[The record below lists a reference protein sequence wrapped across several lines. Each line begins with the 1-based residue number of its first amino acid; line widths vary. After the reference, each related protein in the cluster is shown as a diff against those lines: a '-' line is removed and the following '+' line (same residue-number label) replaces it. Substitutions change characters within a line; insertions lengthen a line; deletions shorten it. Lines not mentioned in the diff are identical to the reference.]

1 MQEFLKESGNLLA
14 ESIPITKELLDF
26 AKANN
31 YKISLKTG
39 EYQKEPIPTTRGQK
53 YNLDLLTAV
62 HNLYYAGNLYLADF
76 IEMFGITKLDD
87 LAQVFKK
94 NKLKML
100 TRKEVQELYGDQIK
114 QRTAETIDRKIQ
126 EGKREPRKT
135 KVPKIP
141 KEPKAPKIKSAK
153 APKPAKGPKPI
164 KKFQT
169 KTINPNLKSL
179 KSLKASV
186 TESGKLLYKFKHVT
200 YYLEKAVKI
209 AYSGH
214 FEGLEYC
221 LNTFSF
227 DDESIDSAMEYYQRY
242 EQDAV
247 HEYLAEFIKSI
258 SKFTYEEAG
267 AEVEREDIWDAF
279 EFAIFAEN
287 LVPIILKHHG
297 VNIESLT
304 VGEFEFDYYIPE
316 RNLVI
321 EVTNIPEF
329 TDNLVDNQYFKRM
342 NKSLSE
348 KGIKLLRFGID
359 DVYNKTVLV
368 ISMIEHHLG
377 LTKIKIPARKC
388 KIVEITAKQA
398 REFAEANHLNGHAN
412 AQVYYGLEFNGELVQ
427 IITFAKHR
435 YHRNDSEGEIWEVIR
450 ACSRKYCLVQGGT
463 QKIFKHFKNLHEGVE
478 LHTYC
483 DMNIS
488 DGNSYALV
496 GELIEETPG
505 DLWYIIPDKYSP
517 VGFTRVIRNR
527 MMKIYL
533 HRYFEGFPKR
543 DEPGYKEINSVEF
556 LRQQGIFAYYGSGNL
571 VYKL

>member
-1 MQEFLKESGNLLA
+1 MLKESGNLLT
-14 ESIPITKELLDF
+14 ENIPITKELLDF

-39 EYQKEPIPTTRGQK
+39 AYQKEPIPTTRGQK

-114 QRTAETIDRKIQ
+114 QRTAETIDRNIQ

-153 APKPAKGPKPI
+153 APKPAKEPKPI
-164 KKFQT
+164 KKLQT
-169 KTINPNLKSL
+169 KPTNPNLKSL

-186 TESGKLLYKFKHVT
+186 TESGKSLDKFKLVT

-258 SKFTYEEAG
+258 SKFTYEETG
-267 AEVEREDIWDAF
+267 AEVSREDIWDAF
-279 EFAIFAEN
+279 VFAIFAEN
-287 LVPIILKHHG
+287 LVPIILEHHG

-304 VGEFEFDYYIPE
+304 VGEFTFDHYIPE

-359 DVYNKTVLV
+359 DVYNKTDLV

-377 LTKIKIPARKC
+377 LTKNKIPARKG

-398 REFAEANHLNGHAN
+398 RAFTEANHLNGHAN
-412 AQVYYGLEFNGELVQ
+412 AQVYYGLMFDGELVQ

-450 ACSRKYCLVQGGT
+450 ACSKKHSIVQGGT
-463 QKIFKHFKNLHEGVE
+463 QKIFKHFKSQHPEVE

>member
-1 MQEFLKESGNLLA
+1 MLKESGNLIEA
-14 ESIPITKELLDF
+14 GISITKELLDF

-39 EYQKEPIPTTRGQK
+39 AYQKEPIPTTRGQK

-100 TRKEVQELYGDQIK
+100 TRKEVQNLYGEQIK
-114 QRTAETIDRKIQ
+114 QRTAETIDRNIQ
-126 EGKREPRKT
+126 EGKREPRKIRKT
-135 KVPKIP
+135 KVPKEP
-141 KEPKAPKIKSAK
+141 KIKPVKAPKIKATNTVRE
-153 APKPAKGPKPI
+153 PKPKEPKQSKLYPSKI
-164 KKFQT
+164 ENQMR
-169 KTINPNLKSL
+169 SV
-179 KSLKASV
+179 SV
-186 TESGKLLYKFKHVT
+186 TENGQPVKNFLYNGEFLL
-200 YYLEKAVKI
+200 KALKI
-209 AYSGH
+209 VYRDRRELLDPILATGTVDIR
-214 FEGLEYC
+214 FITPEVDKA
-221 LNTFSF
+221 F
-227 DDESIDSAMEYYQRY
+227 DF
-242 EQDAV
+242 AV
-247 HEYLAEFIKSI
+247 
-258 SKFTYEEAG
+258 
-267 AEVEREDIWDAF
+267 
-279 EFAIFAEN
+279 FAEN
-287 LVPIILKHHG
+287 LVPITLEHHG
-297 VNIESLT
+297 VSIESLT
-304 VGEFEFDYYIPE
+304 VGEFTFDYYIPE

-359 DVYNKTVLV
+359 DVYNKTDLV
-368 ISMIEHHLG
+368 VSMILHHLG
-377 LTKIKIPARKC
+377 LTKNKIPARKC
-388 KIVEITAKQA
+388 KLVELTAKQA

-412 AQVYYGLEFNGELVQ
+412 AQMYYGLEFDGELVQ

-435 YHRNDSEGEIWEVIR
+435 YNRTDREIWEVIR
-450 ACSRKYCLVQGGT
+450 ACSKKHCLVQGGT
-463 QKIFKHFKNLHEGVE
+463 QKIFKHFKSQHPAVE

-533 HRYFEGFPKR
+533 HRYFEGFPER

-556 LRQQGIFAYYGSGNL
+556 LRRQGIFAYYGSGNL

>member
-1 MQEFLKESGNLLA
+1 MQEFLKESGNLLT
-14 ESIPITKELLDF
+14 ENIPITKELLSF

-39 EYQKEPIPTTRGQK
+39 AYQKEPIPTTRGQK
-53 YNLDLLTAV
+53 YNLDLLSAV
-62 HNLYYAGNLYLADF
+62 HNLYYAGLLYLADF

-100 TRKEVQELYGDQIK
+100 TRKEVQNLYGDQIK
-114 QRTAETIDRKIQ
+114 QRAANTIDRKIQ
-126 EGKREPRKT
+126 EGTRKPRKV
-135 KVPKIP
+135 KVPKIGSVKQAKELKQP
-141 KEPKAPKIKSAK
+141 KIKVTKTVREPKQPKPKAPKFYPSKIENQMRSV
-153 APKPAKGPKPI
+153 
-164 KKFQT
+164 
-169 KTINPNLKSL
+169 
-179 KSLKASV
+179 SV
-186 TESGKLLYKFKHVT
+186 TENGQLVKNFLYNGEFLL
-200 YYLEKAVKI
+200 KALKI
-209 AYSGH
+209 VYRDSRELLDQILDTGAVDRQ
-214 FEGLEYC
+214 FITPEVDKA
-221 LNTFSF
+221 F
-227 DDESIDSAMEYYQRY
+227 DF
-242 EQDAV
+242 AV
-247 HEYLAEFIKSI
+247 
-258 SKFTYEEAG
+258 
-267 AEVEREDIWDAF
+267 
-279 EFAIFAEN
+279 FAEN
-287 LVPIILKHHG
+287 LVPILLEEHDIAY
-297 VNIESLT
+297 ESLT
-304 VGEFEFDYYIPE
+304 VGEFAFVHYIPE

-348 KGIKLLRFGID
+348 KGVKLLRFGID
-359 DVYNKTVLV
+359 DVYNKTDLV

-377 LTKIKIPARKC
+377 LTKNKIPARKG

-412 AQVYYGLEFNGELVQ
+412 AQVYYGLEFDGELVQ

-435 YHRNDSEGEIWEVIR
+435 YNHSGEQAKGQGVWEVIR
-450 ACSRKYCLVQGGT
+450 ACSKKHCLVQGGT
-463 QKIFKHFKNLHEGVE
+463 QKIFKHFKTQHPAVE

>member
-1 MQEFLKESGNLLA
+1 MLNESGNLI
-14 ESIPITKELLDF
+14 EEGIPITKDLLDF

-39 EYQKEPIPTTRGQK
+39 AYQKEPIQTTRGQK

-62 HNLYYAGNLYLADF
+62 NELYRSGNLYLADF

-100 TRKEVQELYGDQIK
+100 TRKEVQELYGEQIK

-126 EGKREPRKT
+126 EGAREPRKT

-141 KEPKAPKIKSAK
+141 KEPKAPKIKVTK
-153 APKPAKGPKPI
+153 TVREPKPKEPKRSKLYPSKI
-164 KKFQT
+164 ENQIT
-169 KTINPNLKSL
+169 RV
-179 KSLKASV
+179 SV
-186 TESGKLLYKFKHVT
+186 TENGQLVKNFLYNGEFLL
-200 YYLEKAVKI
+200 KALKI
-209 AYSGH
+209 VH
-214 FEGLEYC
+214 RDNRGLLDQILATGTVDIQFITPEVDKA
-221 LNTFSF
+221 F
-227 DDESIDSAMEYYQRY
+227 DF
-242 EQDAV
+242 AV
-247 HEYLAEFIKSI
+247 
-258 SKFTYEEAG
+258 
-267 AEVEREDIWDAF
+267 
-279 EFAIFAEN
+279 FAEN
-287 LVPIILKHHG
+287 LVPILLEEHE
-297 VNIESLT
+297 VFYESLT
-304 VGEFEFDYYIPE
+304 VGEFTFDCYIPE
-316 RNLVI
+316 RSLVVEI
-321 EVTNIPEF
+321 TNIPDY
-329 TDNLVDNQYFKRM
+329 TDNKVDNQYFKRM

-348 KGIKLLRFGID
+348 KKIKLLRFGID
-359 DVYNKTVLV
+359 DVYHKTDLV

-377 LTKIKIPARKC
+377 LTENKIPARKC

-398 REFAEANHLNGHAN
+398 RGFAEANHLNGHAN
-412 AQVYYGLEFNGELVQ
+412 AQIYYGLEFDGELVQ

-435 YHRNDSEGEIWEVIR
+435 YNHTNEEVWEVIR
-450 ACSRKYCLVQGGT
+450 ACSKKHCLVQGGT
-463 QKIFKHFKNLHEGVE
+463 QKIFKHFKTQHPGVE

-496 GELIEETPG
+496 GELIEETSG
-505 DLWYIIPDKYSP
+505 DLWYIIPNPYSP
-517 VGFTRVIRNR
+517 VGFDRVIRNR

>member
-1 MQEFLKESGNLLA
+1 MLNESGNLLT
-14 ESIPITKELLDF
+14 ENIPISKELLNF

-31 YKISLKTG
+31 YKVSLKTG
-39 EYQKEPIPTTRGQK
+39 DYQKEPIPTTRGQK

-62 HNLYYAGNLYLADF
+62 HNLYYAGLLYLADF

-100 TRKEVQELYGDQIK
+100 TRKEVQNLYGEQIK
-114 QRTAETIDRKIQ
+114 QRTAETIDRNIQ

-135 KVPKIP
+135 KEPKSAKEP
-141 KEPKAPKIKSAK
+141 KEPKQSKLYPSKIENQMRSV
-153 APKPAKGPKPI
+153 
-164 KKFQT
+164 
-169 KTINPNLKSL
+169 
-179 KSLKASV
+179 SV
-186 TESGKLLYKFKHVT
+186 TENGQPVKNFLYNGEFLL
-200 YYLEKAVKI
+200 KALKI
-209 AYSGH
+209 VYRDSRELLDQILDTGAVDRQ
-214 FEGLEYC
+214 FITPEVDKA
-221 LNTFSF
+221 F
-227 DDESIDSAMEYYQRY
+227 DF
-242 EQDAV
+242 AV
-247 HEYLAEFIKSI
+247 
-258 SKFTYEEAG
+258 
-267 AEVEREDIWDAF
+267 
-279 EFAIFAEN
+279 FAEN
-287 LVPIILKHHG
+287 MVHIILEQHG

-359 DVYNKTVLV
+359 DVYHKTDLV

-412 AQVYYGLEFNGELVQ
+412 AQVYYGLVSEEELVQ

-435 YHRNDSEGEIWEVIR
+435 YNRTDREIWEVIR
-450 ACSRKYCLVQGGT
+450 ACSKKYCIVQGGT
-463 QKIFKHFKNLHEGVE
+463 QKIFKYFKNLHEVGAGVE

-488 DGNSYALV
+488 DGNSYALA

-517 VGFTRVIRNR
+517 VGFKRVIRNR

-533 HRYFEGFPKR
+533 HKYFEGFPKR
-543 DEPGYKEINSVEF
+543 DDPSYKEINSVEF

>member
-1 MQEFLKESGNLLA
+1 MLNERGNLLT
-14 ESIPITKELLDF
+14 ENIPITKELLDF

-53 YNLDLLTAV
+53 YNLDLITAV
-62 HNLYYAGNLYLADF
+62 NELYRSGLLYLADF
-76 IEMFGITKLDD
+76 IEMFGISKLDD

-94 NKLKML
+94 NGLKML
-100 TRKEVQELYGDQIK
+100 TRKEVQNLYGDQIK
-114 QRTAETIDRKIQ
+114 QRTAETINRSIQ

-135 KVPKIP
+135 KVPKI
-141 KEPKAPKIKSAK
+141 KEPKAPKVPKIKAAKEPK
-153 APKPAKGPKPI
+153 APKTPKLKKLYPSKI
-164 KKFQT
+164 KNQLT
-169 KTINPNLKSL
+169 KV
-179 KSLKASV
+179 SV
-186 TESGKLLYKFKHVT
+186 TENGQPVKNFLYNWEFLLKALKIVYHDNRELLDQILATGTVDIKFITPEVD
-200 YYLEKAVKI
+200 KA
-209 AYSGH
+209 
-214 FEGLEYC
+214 
-221 LNTFSF
+221 F
-227 DDESIDSAMEYYQRY
+227 DF
-242 EQDAV
+242 AV
-247 HEYLAEFIKSI
+247 F
-258 SKFTYEEAG
+258 
-267 AEVEREDIWDAF
+267 V
-279 EFAIFAEN
+279 EN
-287 LVPIILKHHG
+287 LVPIILEQHD
-297 VNIESLT
+297 ISYESLT
-304 VGEFEFDYYIPE
+304 VGEFSFDYYIPE

-329 TDNLVDNQYFKRM
+329 TDNLVDNQFFKRM

-359 DVYNKTVLV
+359 DVYYKTDLV

-377 LTKIKIPARKC
+377 LTKNKIPARKG
-388 KIVEITAKQA
+388 KIVELSAKQA

-412 AQVYYGLEFNGELVQ
+412 AQVYYGLEFDGELVQ

-435 YHRNDSEGEIWEVIR
+435 YNHSDQSDVWEVIR
-450 ACSRKYCLVQGGT
+450 ACSKKHSIVQGGT
-463 QKIFKHFKNLHEGVE
+463 QKIFKHFKTLHPGVE

-488 DGNSYALV
+488 DGNSYALI
-496 GELIEETPG
+496 GELIEETSG
-505 DLWYIIPDKYSP
+505 DLWYIIPNPYSP
-517 VGFTRVIRNR
+517 VGFDRVIRNR

-556 LRQQGIFAYYGSGNL
+556 LRQHGIFAYYGSGNL

>member
-1 MQEFLKESGNLLA
+1 MLNESGNLL
-14 ESIPITKELLDF
+14 EENILLTKDLLDF

-39 EYQKEPIPTTRGQK
+39 EYQKEPILTTRGQK

-62 HNLYYAGNLYLADF
+62 NELYRSGNLYLADF

-94 NKLKML
+94 NGLKML

-141 KEPKAPKIKSAK
+141 KEPKAPKIKV
-153 APKPAKGPKPI
+153 
-164 KKFQT
+164 T
-169 KTINPNLKSL
+169 KTVREPKQP
-179 KSLKASV
+179 KANKIYPTKIENQMRSVSV
-186 TESGKLLYKFKHVT
+186 TENGQPVKNFLYNGEFLL
-200 YYLEKAVKI
+200 KALKI
-209 AYSGH
+209 VYRDSRELLDQILDTGTVDRQFITPEVDKA
-214 FEGLEYC
+214 
-221 LNTFSF
+221 F
-227 DDESIDSAMEYYQRY
+227 DF
-242 EQDAV
+242 AV
-247 HEYLAEFIKSI
+247 
-258 SKFTYEEAG
+258 
-267 AEVEREDIWDAF
+267 
-279 EFAIFAEN
+279 FAEN
-287 LVPIILKHHG
+287 LVPILLEEHQISY
-297 VNIESLT
+297 ESLT
-304 VGEFEFDYYIPE
+304 VGEFTFDYYIPE

-348 KGIKLLRFGID
+348 KKIKLLRFGID
-359 DVYNKTVLV
+359 DVYNKTDLV

-377 LTKIKIPARKC
+377 LTKNKIPARKG
-388 KIVEITAKQA
+388 KIVEISAKQA

-412 AQVYYGLEFNGELVQ
+412 AQVYYGLEFDGELVQ

-435 YHRNDSEGEIWEVIR
+435 YNHTGEVWEVIR
-450 ACSRKYCLVQGGT
+450 ACSKKHCLVQGGT
-463 QKIFKHFKNLHEGVE
+463 QKIFKHFKTQHPAVE

>member
-1 MQEFLKESGNLLA
+1 MQEFLKESGNLLT
-14 ESIPITKELLDF
+14 ENIPITKELLDF

-39 EYQKEPIPTTRGQK
+39 AYQKEPISTTRGQK
-53 YNLDLLTAV
+53 YNLDLLSAV
-62 HNLYYAGNLYLADF
+62 HHLYYAGLLYLADF

-114 QRTAETIDRKIQ
+114 QRAANTIDRKIE
-126 EGKREPRKT
+126 EGTRKPRKAKLIQEPKAPKAPKT
-135 KVPKIP
+135 PKIKATKEPKP
-141 KEPKAPKIKSAK
+141 KEPKAPKFYPSKIENQLTSV
-153 APKPAKGPKPI
+153 
-164 KKFQT
+164 
-169 KTINPNLKSL
+169 
-179 KSLKASV
+179 SV
-186 TESGKLLYKFKHVT
+186 TENGQP
-200 YYLEKAVKI
+200 VKI
-209 AYSGH
+209 FLYNGEFLLKALKIVYRDNRELLDQILDTGTVDRQ
-214 FEGLEYC
+214 FITPEVDKA
-221 LNTFSF
+221 F
-227 DDESIDSAMEYYQRY
+227 DF
-242 EQDAV
+242 V
-247 HEYLAEFIKSI
+247 VF
-258 SKFTYEEAG
+258 
-267 AEVEREDIWDAF
+267 V
-279 EFAIFAEN
+279 EN
-287 LVPIILKHHG
+287 LVPIILEQHD
-297 VNIESLT
+297 ISYESPT
-304 VGEFEFDYYIPE
+304 VGEFTFDHYIPE
-316 RNLVI
+316 CNLVI

-329 TDNLVDNQYFKRM
+329 TDNKVDNQYFKRM
-342 NKSLSE
+342 NKSLTA

-359 DVYNKTVLV
+359 DVYNKTDLV
-368 ISMIEHHLG
+368 ISMILHHLG
-377 LTKIKIPARKC
+377 LTKNKIPARKG
-388 KIVEITAKQA
+388 KIVEISAKQA

-412 AQVYYGLEFNGELVQ
+412 AQVYYGLEFDGELVQ

-435 YHRNDSEGEIWEVIR
+435 YNHNEEVWEVIR
-450 ACSRKYCLVQGGT
+450 ACSKKHCLVQGGT
-463 QKIFKHFKNLHEGVE
+463 QKIFKHFKTQHPAVE

>member
-1 MQEFLKESGNLLA
+1 MQEFLKESGNLLT
-14 ESIPITKELLDF
+14 ENIPITKELLDF

-39 EYQKEPIPTTRGQK
+39 AYQKEPISTTRGQK

-100 TRKEVQELYGDQIK
+100 TRKEVQNLYGEQIK
-114 QRTAETIDRKIQ
+114 QRTAETIDRKIE
-126 EGKREPRKT
+126 EGTRKPRKV
-135 KVPKIP
+135 KVPKIKQA
-141 KEPKAPKIKSAK
+141 KELKQPKIKVPK
-153 APKPAKGPKPI
+153 APKPAKELKPI
-164 KKFQT
+164 RKFQT
-169 KTINPNLKSL
+169 KTINPTL

-186 TESGKLLYKFKHVT
+186 TESGELLDKFKLVNI
-200 YYLEKAVKI
+200 YLTKALKI
-209 AYSGH
+209 AYAGH
-214 FEGLEYC
+214 LEALDYV
-221 LNTFSF
+221 TSHFRF
-227 DDESIDSAMEYYQRY
+227 DDETAVDFMSCYQHHGD
-242 EQDAV
+242 DAV
-247 HEYLAEFIKSI
+247 SVHLGEAVRHVR
-258 SKFTYEEAG
+258 KFTC
-267 AEVEREDIWDAF
+267 EDTGIDVSK
-279 EFAIFAEN
+279 ETILRIFDFVVFVEN
-287 LVPIILKHHG
+287 LVPIILEQHD
-297 VNIESLT
+297 ISYESLT

-348 KGIKLLRFGID
+348 KKIKLLRFGID
-359 DVYNKTVLV
+359 DVYNKTDLV

-377 LTKIKIPARKC
+377 LTKNKIPARKG

-412 AQVYYGLEFNGELVQ
+412 AQVYYGLEFDGELVQ

-435 YHRNDSEGEIWEVIR
+435 YNHSGEGQGVWEVIR
-450 ACSRKYCLVQGGT
+450 ACSKKHCLIQGGT
-463 QKIFKHFKNLHEGVE
+463 QKIFKHFKTQHPAVE

-556 LRQQGIFAYYGSGNL
+556 LRQRGIFAYYGSGNL

>member
-1 MQEFLKESGNLLA
+1 MLKESGNLLT
-14 ESIPITKELLDF
+14 ESIPITKDLLDF

-31 YKISLKTG
+31 YKISLKSG
-39 EYQKEPIPTTRGQK
+39 DYQKEPIPTTRGQK
-53 YNLDLLTAV
+53 YNLELITAV
-62 HNLYYAGNLYLADF
+62 NQLYRSGNLYLADF

-94 NKLKML
+94 NGLKML

-114 QRTAETIDRKIQ
+114 QRTAKTIDRSIQ

-135 KVPKIP
+135 KLP
-141 KEPKAPKIKSAK
+141 KEPKIKPVKEQKQPKQPKIK
-153 APKPAKGPKPI
+153 APKEHKPKEP
-164 KKFQT
+164 KKIYPSKIENQLT
-169 KTINPNLKSL
+169 SV
-179 KSLKASV
+179 SV
-186 TESGKLLYKFKHVT
+186 TENGQPVKKFLYNGEFLL
-200 YYLEKAVKI
+200 KALKI
-209 AYSGH
+209 VYRDRRELLDQILATGTVDNR
-214 FEGLEYC
+214 FITPEVDKA
-221 LNTFSF
+221 F
-227 DDESIDSAMEYYQRY
+227 DF
-242 EQDAV
+242 AV
-247 HEYLAEFIKSI
+247 
-258 SKFTYEEAG
+258 
-267 AEVEREDIWDAF
+267 
-279 EFAIFAEN
+279 FAEN
-287 LVPIILKHHG
+287 LVPIILEQHD
-297 VNIESLT
+297 IPYESLT
-304 VGEFEFDYYIPE
+304 VGEFTFDHYIPE

-359 DVYNKTVLV
+359 DVYHKTDLV

-412 AQVYYGLEFNGELVQ
+412 ALVYYGLEFENELVQ

-435 YHRNDSEGEIWEVIR
+435 YNRTTDEVWEVIR
-450 ACSRKYCLVQGGT
+450 ACSKKYSIVQGGT
-463 QKIFKHFKNLHEGVE
+463 QKIFKHFKRLHQVGAGVE

-488 DGNSYALV
+488 DGNSYALA

-505 DLWYIIPDKYSP
+505 DLWYVIPNPYSP
-517 VGFTRVIRNR
+517 IGFDRVIRNR

-556 LRQQGIFAYYGSGNL
+556 LRQQGIFGYYGSGNL

>member
-1 MQEFLKESGNLLA
+1 MLKESGNLLT
-14 ESIPITKELLDF
+14 ENIPITKELLDF

-39 EYQKEPIPTTRGQK
+39 AYQKEPISTTRGQK

-100 TRKEVQELYGDQIK
+100 TRKEVQNLYGEQIK
-114 QRTAETIDRKIQ
+114 QRTAETIDRNIQ

-135 KVPKIP
+135 KLP
-141 KEPKAPKIKSAK
+141 KEPKPAK
-153 APKPAKGPKPI
+153 APKTKAVKPI
-164 KKFQT
+164 KPIKA
-169 KTINPNLKSL
+169 PNEPKQS
-179 KSLKASV
+179 KKIYPSKIENQIRSVSV
-186 TESGKLLYKFKHVT
+186 TENGQHVKNFLYNGEFLLKALKIVYRNNPEMRELLDQI
-200 YYLEKAVKI
+200 LETGTVDRQFITPEVDKA
-209 AYSGH
+209 
-214 FEGLEYC
+214 
-221 LNTFSF
+221 F
-227 DDESIDSAMEYYQRY
+227 DF
-242 EQDAV
+242 AV
-247 HEYLAEFIKSI
+247 
-258 SKFTYEEAG
+258 
-267 AEVEREDIWDAF
+267 
-279 EFAIFAEN
+279 FAEN
-287 LVPIILKHHG
+287 LVPITLEHHG
-297 VNIESLT
+297 VSIESLT
-304 VGEFEFDYYIPE
+304 VGEFTFDYYIPE

-359 DVYNKTVLV
+359 DVYNKTDLV

-377 LTKIKIPARKC
+377 LTKNKIPARKG
-388 KIVEITAKQA
+388 KIVEISAKQA

-412 AQVYYGLEFNGELVQ
+412 AQVYYGLEFDGELVQ

-435 YHRNDSEGEIWEVIR
+435 YNHSGEQAKGQGVWEVIR
-450 ACSRKYCLVQGGT
+450 ACSKKHCLVQGGT
-463 QKIFKHFKNLHEGVE
+463 QKIFKHFKTQHPAVE

-505 DLWYIIPDKYSP
+505 DLWYIIPNPYSP
-517 VGFTRVIRNR
+517 VGFDRVIRNR

>member
-1 MQEFLKESGNLLA
+1 MHKMLKESGNLLT
-14 ESIPITKELLDF
+14 ENIPITKELLDF

-39 EYQKEPIPTTRGQK
+39 AYQKEPISTTRGQK
-53 YNLDLLTAV
+53 YNLDLLSAV
-62 HNLYYAGNLYLADF
+62 HHLYYAGLLYLADF

-94 NKLKML
+94 NGLKML
-100 TRKEVQELYGDQIK
+100 TRKEVQDLYGDQIK
-114 QRTAETIDRKIQ
+114 QRAVETIDRKIQ
-126 EGKREPRKT
+126 EGKREPRKAKLIQEPKAPKAPKT
-135 KVPKIP
+135 PKIKATKEPKP
-141 KEPKAPKIKSAK
+141 KEPKAPKFYPSKIEN
-153 APKPAKGPKPI
+153 
-164 KKFQT
+164 QLT
-169 KTINPNLKSL
+169 RV
-179 KSLKASV
+179 SV
-186 TESGKLLYKFKHVT
+186 TENGQPVKNFLYNGEFLL
-200 YYLEKAVKI
+200 KALKI
-209 AYSGH
+209 VYRDNRELLDQILATGTVDIQ
-214 FEGLEYC
+214 FITPEVDKA
-221 LNTFSF
+221 F
-227 DDESIDSAMEYYQRY
+227 DF
-242 EQDAV
+242 AV
-247 HEYLAEFIKSI
+247 
-258 SKFTYEEAG
+258 
-267 AEVEREDIWDAF
+267 
-279 EFAIFAEN
+279 FAEN
-287 LVPIILKHHG
+287 LVPILLEEHEVKC
-297 VNIESLT
+297 ESLT

-329 TDNLVDNQYFKRM
+329 TDNLVDNQFFKRM
-342 NKSLSE
+342 NKSLTA

-359 DVYNKTVLV
+359 DVYDKTDLV

-377 LTKIKIPARKC
+377 LTKNKIPARKG

-412 AQVYYGLEFNGELVQ
+412 AQVYYGLEFDGELVQ

-435 YHRNDSEGEIWEVIR
+435 YNHSGEGQGVWEVIR
-450 ACSRKYCLVQGGT
+450 ACSKKHCLVQGGT
-463 QKIFKHFKNLHEGVE
+463 QKIFKHFKTQHPAVE

-533 HRYFEGFPKR
+533 HKYFEGFPKR

>member
-1 MQEFLKESGNLLA
+1 MLNESGNLLT
-14 ESIPITKELLDF
+14 ENIPITKDLLDF

-39 EYQKEPIPTTRGQK
+39 DYRKEPIPTTRGQK

-94 NKLKML
+94 NKLGML
-100 TRKEVQELYGDQIK
+100 TRKEVQNLYGDQIK
-114 QRTAETIDRKIQ
+114 QRTADTINRSIR
-126 EGKREPRKT
+126 EGKREPRKN

-141 KEPKAPKIKSAK
+141 KEPKAPKIKVTKPVREPKQPK
-153 APKPAKGPKPI
+153 ANKIYPSKI
-164 KKFQT
+164 ENQ
-169 KTINPNLKSL
+169 ILKV
-179 KSLKASV
+179 SV
-186 TESGKLLYKFKHVT
+186 TENGQPVKNFLYNGEYLL
-200 YYLEKAVKI
+200 KALKI
-209 AYSGH
+209 AYTQNREILDPILDTGTVDRRYITP
-214 FEGLEYC
+214 EVDKA
-221 LNTFSF
+221 F
-227 DDESIDSAMEYYQRY
+227 DF
-242 EQDAV
+242 AV
-247 HEYLAEFIKSI
+247 
-258 SKFTYEEAG
+258 
-267 AEVEREDIWDAF
+267 
-279 EFAIFAEN
+279 FAEN
-287 LVPIILKHHG
+287 LVPILLEEHQIHY
-297 VNIESLT
+297 ESLT
-304 VGEFEFDYYIPE
+304 VGEFTFDYYIPG
-316 RNLVI
+316 RNLVV
-321 EVTNIPEF
+321 EVTNIPDY
-329 TDNLVDNQYFKRM
+329 TDNKVDNQYFKRM

-359 DVYNKTVLV
+359 DVYHKTDLV

-377 LTKIKIPARKC
+377 LTKNKIPARKC
-388 KIVEITAKQA
+388 EIVEITAKRA

-412 AQVYYGLEFNGELVQ
+412 AQVYYGLEFDGELVQ

-435 YHRNDSEGEIWEVIR
+435 YKHDSHSDQNDVWEVIR
-450 ACSRKYCLVQGGT
+450 ACSKKHSIVQGGT
-463 QKIFKHFKNLHEGVE
+463 QKIFKYFKTQHPGVE

-496 GELIEETPG
+496 GELIEETSG

>member
-1 MQEFLKESGNLLA
+1 MLKESGNLLT
-14 ESIPITKELLDF
+14 ENIPITKDLLDF

-39 EYQKEPIPTTRGQK
+39 EYQKEPIPTTRGQQ
-53 YNLDLLTAV
+53 YNLDLLSAV
-62 HNLYYAGNLYLADF
+62 HNLYYAGLLYLADF

-100 TRKEVQELYGDQIK
+100 TRKEVQNLYGDQIK
-114 QRTAETIDRKIQ
+114 QRTAETIDRNIQ
-126 EGKREPRKT
+126 EGKREPRKIKEPKSA
-135 KVPKIP
+135 KVPKAQKEPKIKSIKAPKP
-141 KEPKAPKIKSAK
+141 KEPKQSKSYPSKIENQIRSV
-153 APKPAKGPKPI
+153 
-164 KKFQT
+164 
-169 KTINPNLKSL
+169 
-179 KSLKASV
+179 SV
-186 TESGKLLYKFKHVT
+186 TENGQPVKNFLYNGEFLL
-200 YYLEKAVKI
+200 KALKI
-209 AYSGH
+209 VYRDRRELLDQILDTGAVDRQ
-214 FEGLEYC
+214 FITPEVD
-221 LNTFSF
+221 NAF
-227 DDESIDSAMEYYQRY
+227 DF
-242 EQDAV
+242 AV
-247 HEYLAEFIKSI
+247 
-258 SKFTYEEAG
+258 
-267 AEVEREDIWDAF
+267 
-279 EFAIFAEN
+279 FAEN
-287 LVPIILKHHG
+287 LVPIILEQHG

-304 VGEFEFDYYIPE
+304 VGEFTFDYYIPE

-329 TDNLVDNQYFKRM
+329 TDNKVDNQYFKRM

-359 DVYNKTVLV
+359 DVYNKTDLV
-368 ISMIEHHLG
+368 VSMILHHLG
-377 LTKIKIPARKC
+377 LTKNKIPARKG
-388 KIVEITAKQA
+388 KIVELTAKQA

-412 AQVYYGLEFNGELVQ
+412 AQMYYGLEFDGELVQ

-435 YHRNDSEGEIWEVIR
+435 YNRTDREIWEVIR
-450 ACSRKYCLVQGGT
+450 ACSKKHCLVQGGT
-463 QKIFKHFKNLHEGVE
+463 QKIFKHFKTQHPAVE

>member
-1 MQEFLKESGNLLA
+1 MLKESGNLLT
-14 ESIPITKELLDF
+14 ENIPISKELLDF
-26 AKANN
+26 AKANH
-31 YKISLKTG
+31 YKVSLKTG
-39 EYQKEPIPTTRGQK
+39 DYQKEPIPTTKGQK
-53 YNLDLLTAV
+53 YNIDLITAV
-62 HNLYYAGNLYLADF
+62 NELYRSGNLYLADY

-94 NKLKML
+94 NGLKML
-100 TRKEVQELYGDQIK
+100 TRKEVQNLYGEQIK
-114 QRTAETIDRKIQ
+114 QRTANTIDRKIQ
-126 EGKREPRKT
+126 EGKREPRKIRKT
-135 KVPKIP
+135 KEPKVKLVKGPKVKVPKV
-141 KEPKAPKIKSAK
+141 KE
-153 APKPAKGPKPI
+153 PKPI
-164 KKFQT
+164 KKLQT
-169 KTINPNLKSL
+169 KPTNPSLKSL
-179 KSLKASV
+179 KGLKASV
-186 TESGKLLYKFKHVT
+186 TESGKLLDKFKLVT

-258 SKFTYEEAG
+258 SKFTYEETR
-267 AEVEREDIWDAF
+267 AEVEREDIWNAF

-287 LVPIILKHHG
+287 LVPIILEHHG

-304 VGEFEFDYYIPE
+304 VGDYSFNYYIPE
-316 RNLVI
+316 RNLVV

-342 NKSLSE
+342 NKTLSE

-359 DVYNKTVLV
+359 DVYEKTDLV

-388 KIVEITAKQA
+388 KLVELTAQQA

-450 ACSRKYCLVQGGT
+450 ACSKKYCLVQGGT
-463 QKIFKHFKNLHEGVE
+463 QKIFKHFKNLHEVGAGVE

-488 DGNSYALV
+488 DGNSYALA
-496 GELIEETPG
+496 GELIEETPS

-517 VGFTRVIRNR
+517 VGFKRVIRNR

-533 HRYFEGFPKR
+533 HKYFEGFPKR
-543 DEPGYKEINSVEF
+543 EDPSYKEINSVEF

>member
-1 MQEFLKESGNLLA
+1 MQEFLKESGNLLT
-14 ESIPITKELLDF
+14 ENIPITKELLDF

-94 NKLKML
+94 NGLKML
-100 TRKEVQELYGDQIK
+100 TRKEVQNLYGEQIK
-114 QRTAETIDRKIQ
+114 QRTAKTIDRNIQ

-135 KVPKIP
+135 KVPKLP
-141 KEPKAPKIKSAK
+141 KQPKPAKTPKTKTAKEPKAPKPKEPKFYPSKIAK
-153 APKPAKGPKPI
+153 I
-164 KKFQT
+164 ENQMR
-169 KTINPNLKSL
+169 SV
-179 KSLKASV
+179 SV
-186 TESGKLLYKFKHVT
+186 TENGQPVKNFLYNGEFLL
-200 YYLEKAVKI
+200 KALKI
-209 AYSGH
+209 VYRDNRELLGQILATGAVDRQYI
-214 FEGLEYC
+214 
-221 LNTFSF
+221 TPAVDKAF
-227 DDESIDSAMEYYQRY
+227 DF
-242 EQDAV
+242 AV
-247 HEYLAEFIKSI
+247 
-258 SKFTYEEAG
+258 
-267 AEVEREDIWDAF
+267 
-279 EFAIFAEN
+279 FAEN
-287 LVPIILKHHG
+287 LVAILLDEH
-297 VNIESLT
+297 NIAYESLT
-304 VGEFEFDYYIPE
+304 VGEFTFDHYIPE

-342 NKSLSE
+342 NKSLAA
-348 KGIKLLRFGID
+348 KGVKLLRFGID
-359 DVYNKTVLV
+359 DVYFKTDLV

-377 LTKIKIPARKC
+377 LTKSKIPARKC
-388 KIVEITAKQA
+388 KLVEISAKQA

-412 AQVYYGLEFNGELVQ
+412 AQVYYGLEFENELVQ

-435 YHRNDSEGEIWEVIR
+435 YNHTGDVWEVIR
-450 ACSRKYCLVQGGT
+450 ACSKKHSVVQGGT
-463 QKIFKHFKNLHEGVE
+463 QKIFKHFKTQHPGVE

-496 GELIEETPG
+496 GELIEETSG
-505 DLWYIIPDKYSP
+505 DLWYIIPNPYSP
-517 VGFTRVIRNR
+517 VGFDRVIRNR

-543 DEPGYKEINSVEF
+543 GEPGYKEINSVEF

>member
-1 MQEFLKESGNLLA
+1 MLKESGNLLT
-14 ESIPITKELLDF
+14 ENIPITKDLLDF

-39 EYQKEPIPTTRGQK
+39 DYQKEPILTTRGQK

-62 HNLYYAGNLYLADF
+62 NELYRSGNLYLADCL
-76 IEMFGITKLDD
+76 EMFGITKLDD

-94 NKLKML
+94 NKLGML
-100 TRKEVQELYGDQIK
+100 TRKEVQNLYGDQIK
-114 QRTAETIDRKIQ
+114 QRTAETIDRNIQ

-135 KVPKIP
+135 KVPK
-141 KEPKAPKIKSAK
+141 EPKAPKIKATKTVREPK
-153 APKPAKGPKPI
+153 APKEPKANKIYPSKNENQI
-164 KKFQT
+164 
-169 KTINPNLKSL
+169 LKV
-179 KSLKASV
+179 SV
-186 TESGKLLYKFKHVT
+186 TENGQPVKNFLYNGEYLL
-200 YYLEKAVKI
+200 KALKI
-209 AYSGH
+209 AYTQNR
-214 FEGLEYC
+214 EIL
-221 LNTFSF
+221 
-227 DDESIDSAMEYYQRY
+227 DPI
-242 EQDAV
+242 
-247 HEYLAEFIKSI
+247 LATGTVDIQFI
-258 SKFTYEEAG
+258 TP
-267 AEVEREDIWDAF
+267 EVDKAF

-287 LVPIILKHHG
+287 LVPILLEEHE
-297 VNIESLT
+297 VYYERLT
-304 VGEFEFDYYIPE
+304 VGEFEFDCYIPE
-316 RNLVI
+316 RNLVV
-321 EVTNIPEF
+321 EVTNIPDY
-329 TDNLVDNQYFKRM
+329 TDNKVDNQYFKRM

-348 KGIKLLRFGID
+348 KADGGIKLLRFGID
-359 DVYNKTVLV
+359 DVYHKTDLV

-377 LTKIKIPARKC
+377 LTKNKIPARKC
-388 KIVEITAKQA
+388 KLVEITAKQA

-412 AQVYYGLEFNGELVQ
+412 AQVYYGLEFENELVQ

-435 YHRNDSEGEIWEVIR
+435 YNHSGEGQGVWEVIR
-450 ACSRKYCLVQGGT
+450 ACSKKHSIVQGGT
-463 QKIFKHFKNLHEGVE
+463 QKIFKHFKTQHLAVE

-496 GELIEETPG
+496 GELIEETSG

>member
-1 MQEFLKESGNLLA
+1 MLKESGNLLT
-14 ESIPITKELLDF
+14 ENIPITKELLDF

-39 EYQKEPIPTTRGQK
+39 AYQKEPISTTRGQK
-53 YNLDLLTAV
+53 YNLDLLSAV

-114 QRTAETIDRKIQ
+114 QRAANTIDRKI
-126 EGKREPRKT
+126 EAGTRKPRKA
-135 KVPKIP
+135 KLIQEPKAPKAPKIKATKEPKP
-141 KEPKAPKIKSAK
+141 KEPKAPKFYPSKIENQLTRVLVTENGQPVKNFLYN
-153 APKPAKGPKPI
+153 GE
-164 KKFQT
+164 F
-169 KTINPNLKSL
+169 L
-179 KSLKASV
+179 LKALKIV
-186 TESGKLLYKFKHVT
+186 YRDNRGLLDQILATGTVDIQFITPEVD
-200 YYLEKAVKI
+200 KA
-209 AYSGH
+209 
-214 FEGLEYC
+214 
-221 LNTFSF
+221 F
-227 DDESIDSAMEYYQRY
+227 DF
-242 EQDAV
+242 AV
-247 HEYLAEFIKSI
+247 
-258 SKFTYEEAG
+258 
-267 AEVEREDIWDAF
+267 
-279 EFAIFAEN
+279 FAEN
-287 LVPIILKHHG
+287 LVPILLEEHEVKC
-297 VNIESLT
+297 ESLT
-304 VGEFEFDYYIPE
+304 VGEFTFDCHIPE

-342 NKSLSE
+342 NKSLTA

-359 DVYNKTVLV
+359 DVYNKTDLV

-377 LTKIKIPARKC
+377 LTKNKIPARKG
-388 KIVEITAKQA
+388 KIVEISAKQA
-398 REFAEANHLNGHAN
+398 REFAEANHLNGHAS
-412 AQVYYGLEFNGELVQ
+412 AQVYYGLEFDGELVQ

-435 YHRNDSEGEIWEVIR
+435 YNHSGEQAKGQGVWEVIR
-450 ACSRKYCLVQGGT
+450 ACSKKHCLVQGGT
-463 QKIFKHFKNLHEGVE
+463 QKIFKHFKTQHPAVE

-556 LRQQGIFAYYGSGNL
+556 LRQRGIFAYYGSGNL

>member
-1 MQEFLKESGNLLA
+1 MLNESGNLLT
-14 ESIPITKELLDF
+14 ENIPITKDLLDF

-39 EYQKEPIPTTRGQK
+39 EYQKEPIQTTRGQK
-53 YNLDLLTAV
+53 YNLDLLSAV
-62 HNLYYAGNLYLADF
+62 HNLYYAGLLYLADF

-94 NKLKML
+94 NGLKML

-114 QRTAETIDRKIQ
+114 QRAANTIDRKIE
-126 EGKREPRKT
+126 EGTRKPRKT
-135 KVPKIP
+135 KVPKLP
-141 KEPKAPKIKSAK
+141 KEPKVKSVRSPNAK
-153 APKPAKGPKPI
+153 SSKGPKPPKI
-164 KKFQT
+164 SKMYT
-169 KTINPNLKSL
+169 PVKTETPKI
-179 KSLKASV
+179 SV
-186 TESGKLLYKFKHVT
+186 TENGQVVENFCFPGYVKLDNEYLIKALKIAFREDLEKLDQILESGKIEMNQLINEVWSAYNFVH
-200 YYLEKAVKI
+200 I
-209 AYSGH
+209 AEH
-214 FEGLEYC
+214 LF
-221 LNTFSF
+221 
-227 DDESIDSAMEYYQRY
+227 
-242 EQDAV
+242 
-247 HEYLAEFIKSI
+247 EFIAEHRQVY
-258 SKFTYEEAG
+258 YE
-267 AEVEREDIWDAF
+267 
-279 EFAIFAEN
+279 
-287 LVPIILKHHG
+287 K
-297 VNIESLT
+297 LT

-342 NKSLSE
+342 NKSLAA

-359 DVYNKTVLV
+359 DVYEKTDLV
-368 ISMIEHHLG
+368 ISMILHHLG
-377 LTKIKIPARKC
+377 LTKNKIPARKG

-412 AQVYYGLEFNGELVQ
+412 AQVYYGLEFDGELVQ

-435 YHRNDSEGEIWEVIR
+435 YNHTGEVWEVIR
-450 ACSRKYCLVQGGT
+450 ACSKKHCLVQGGT
-463 QKIFKHFKNLHEGVE
+463 QKIFKHFKTQHPAVE

-556 LRQQGIFAYYGSGNL
+556 LRQRGIFAYYGSGNL

>member
-1 MQEFLKESGNLLA
+1 MLKESGNIIA
-14 ESIPITKELLDF
+14 ECIPITKELLDF

-39 EYQKEPIPTTRGQK
+39 DYQKEPIPTTRGQK
-53 YNLDLLTAV
+53 YNLDLLSAV
-62 HNLYYAGNLYLADF
+62 HNLYYTGNLYLADY

-94 NKLKML
+94 NGLKML
-100 TRKEVQELYGDQIK
+100 TRKEVQNLYGDQIK
-114 QRTAETIDRKIQ
+114 QRTAKTIDRKIQ

-135 KVPKIP
+135 KEPKIKPVKEPKVKVPKAP
-141 KEPKAPKIKSAK
+141 KEPKPKE
-153 APKPAKGPKPI
+153 PKKIYPSKI
-164 KKFQT
+164 ENQLT
-169 KTINPNLKSL
+169 SV
-179 KSLKASV
+179 SV
-186 TESGKLLYKFKHVT
+186 TENGQPVKNFLYNGEFLL
-200 YYLEKAVKI
+200 KALKI
-209 AYSGH
+209 VYRDRRELLDQILATGTVDIR
-214 FEGLEYC
+214 FITPEVDKA
-221 LNTFSF
+221 F
-227 DDESIDSAMEYYQRY
+227 DF
-242 EQDAV
+242 AV
-247 HEYLAEFIKSI
+247 
-258 SKFTYEEAG
+258 
-267 AEVEREDIWDAF
+267 
-279 EFAIFAEN
+279 FAEN
-287 LVPIILKHHG
+287 LVPILLEEHE
-297 VNIESLT
+297 VYYESLT
-304 VGEFEFDYYIPE
+304 VGEFTFDHYIPE

-329 TDNLVDNQYFKRM
+329 TDNLVDNQFFKRM

-359 DVYNKTVLV
+359 DVYNKTDLV

-388 KIVEITAKQA
+388 KIVELTAKQA

-412 AQVYYGLEFNGELVQ
+412 AQVYCGLEFDGELAQ

-435 YHRNDSEGEIWEVIR
+435 YNRTDREIWEVIR
-450 ACSRKYCLVQGGT
+450 ACSKKHCLVQGGT
-463 QKIFKHFKNLHEGVE
+463 QKIFKHFKTQYPDVE

-488 DGNSYALV
+488 DGNSYALA

-505 DLWYIIPDKYSP
+505 DLWYIIPDEFSP

-556 LRQQGIFAYYGSGNL
+556 LRQRGIFAYYGSGNL

>member
-1 MQEFLKESGNLLA
+1 MLKESGNLLT
-14 ESIPITKELLDF
+14 ENIPITKDLLDF

-39 EYQKEPIPTTRGQK
+39 AYQKEPIPTTRGQK

-100 TRKEVQELYGDQIK
+100 TRKEVQNLYGEQIK
-114 QRTAETIDRKIQ
+114 QRTADTIDRKIQ
-126 EGKREPRKT
+126 EGTRKSRKT

-141 KEPKAPKIKSAK
+141 KETKAPKIKV
-153 APKPAKGPKPI
+153 
-164 KKFQT
+164 T
-169 KTINPNLKSL
+169 KTVREPKQPKAKKIYPSKIENQILKV
-179 KSLKASV
+179 SV
-186 TESGKLLYKFKHVT
+186 TENGQPVKDFLYNGEFLL
-200 YYLEKAVKI
+200 KALKI
-209 AYSGH
+209 VCRDSRELLDQILATETVDRRYITP
-214 FEGLEYC
+214 EVDKA
-221 LNTFSF
+221 F
-227 DDESIDSAMEYYQRY
+227 DF
-242 EQDAV
+242 AV
-247 HEYLAEFIKSI
+247 
-258 SKFTYEEAG
+258 
-267 AEVEREDIWDAF
+267 
-279 EFAIFAEN
+279 FAEN
-287 LVPIILKHHG
+287 LVPILLEEHEVKC
-297 VNIESLT
+297 ESLT
-304 VGEFEFDYYIPE
+304 VGEFTFDCYIPE
-316 RNLVI
+316 RNLVVEI
-321 EVTNIPEF
+321 TNIPEF

-359 DVYNKTVLV
+359 DVYHKTDLV

-377 LTKIKIPARKC
+377 LTKNKIPARKC

-412 AQVYYGLEFNGELVQ
+412 AQVYYGLEFNNKLVQ

-435 YHRNDSEGEIWEVIR
+435 YNHTNEEVWEVIR
-450 ACSRKYCLVQGGT
+450 ACSKKHSIVQGGT
-463 QKIFKHFKNLHEGVE
+463 QKIFKHFKTQHPAVE

>member
-1 MQEFLKESGNLLA
+1 MLKESGNLIEA
-14 ESIPITKELLDF
+14 GISITKDLLDF

-39 EYQKEPIPTTRGQK
+39 AYQKEPIPTTRGQK

-100 TRKEVQELYGDQIK
+100 TRKEVQNLYGEQIK
-114 QRTAETIDRKIQ
+114 QRTAETIDRNIQ
-126 EGKREPRKT
+126 EGKREPRKA
-135 KVPKIP
+135 KLI
-141 KEPKAPKIKSAK
+141 KEPKAPKIKTAKEPK
-153 APKPAKGPKPI
+153 APKIKESKPRKLYPSKI
-164 KKFQT
+164 ENQ
-169 KTINPNLKSL
+169 ILKV
-179 KSLKASV
+179 SV
-186 TESGKLLYKFKHVT
+186 TENGQPVKNFLYNGEFLL
-200 YYLEKAVKI
+200 KALKI
-209 AYSGH
+209 VYRNNPEMRELLDPILDTGTVDRRYITPEVDKA
-214 FEGLEYC
+214 
-221 LNTFSF
+221 F
-227 DDESIDSAMEYYQRY
+227 DF
-242 EQDAV
+242 AV
-247 HEYLAEFIKSI
+247 
-258 SKFTYEEAG
+258 
-267 AEVEREDIWDAF
+267 
-279 EFAIFAEN
+279 FAEN
-287 LVPIILKHHG
+287 LVPITLEHHG
-297 VNIESLT
+297 VSIESLT
-304 VGEFEFDYYIPE
+304 VGEFTFDYYIPE

-359 DVYNKTVLV
+359 DVYNKTDLV
-368 ISMIEHHLG
+368 VSMILHHLG

-412 AQVYYGLEFNGELVQ
+412 AQMYYGLEFDGELVQ

-435 YHRNDSEGEIWEVIR
+435 YNRTDREIWEVIR
-450 ACSRKYCLVQGGT
+450 ACSKKHCLVQGGT
-463 QKIFKHFKNLHEGVE
+463 QKIFNHFKTQHPAVE

-505 DLWYIIPDKYSP
+505 DLWYIIPNPYSP
-517 VGFTRVIRNR
+517 VGFDRVIRNR

>member
-1 MQEFLKESGNLLA
+1 MLNESGNLLT
-14 ESIPITKELLDF
+14 ENIPITKDLLDF
-26 AKANN
+26 AKAND

-39 EYQKEPIPTTRGQK
+39 EYQKERIPTTRGQK

-62 HNLYYAGNLYLADF
+62 HNLYYAGNLYLAGF

-94 NKLKML
+94 NKLGML
-100 TRKEVQELYGDQIK
+100 TRKEVQNLYGDQIK
-114 QRTAETIDRKIQ
+114 QRTADTINRSIR
-126 EGKREPRKT
+126 EGKREPRKN

-141 KEPKAPKIKSAK
+141 KEPKAPKIKVSKPVREPKQPK
-153 APKPAKGPKPI
+153 ANKIYPSKI
-164 KKFQT
+164 ENQMR
-169 KTINPNLKSL
+169 SV
-179 KSLKASV
+179 SV
-186 TESGKLLYKFKHVT
+186 TENGQPVKNFLYNGEYLL
-200 YYLEKAVKI
+200 KALKI
-209 AYSGH
+209 AYTQNREILDPILDTGTVDRRYITP
-214 FEGLEYC
+214 EVDKA
-221 LNTFSF
+221 F
-227 DDESIDSAMEYYQRY
+227 DF
-242 EQDAV
+242 AV
-247 HEYLAEFIKSI
+247 
-258 SKFTYEEAG
+258 
-267 AEVEREDIWDAF
+267 
-279 EFAIFAEN
+279 FAEN
-287 LVPIILKHHG
+287 LVPILLEEHEVKC
-297 VNIESLT
+297 ESLT
-304 VGEFEFDYYIPE
+304 VGESGEFTFDHYIPE

-342 NKSLSE
+342 NKSLSR
-348 KGIKLLRFGID
+348 KGVKLLRFGID
-359 DVYNKTVLV
+359 DVYHKTDLV

-377 LTKIKIPARKC
+377 LTKNKIPARKC
-388 KIVEITAKQA
+388 KLVEITAKQA

-412 AQVYYGLEFNGELVQ
+412 AQVYYGLEFQSEAAPHGELVQ

-435 YHRNDSEGEIWEVIR
+435 YNHTGEVWEVIR
-450 ACSRKYCLVQGGT
+450 ACSKKHSIVQGGT
-463 QKIFKHFKNLHEGVE
+463 QKIFKYFKTQHPGVE

-496 GELIEETPG
+496 GELIEETSG

-517 VGFTRVIRNR
+517 VGFDRVIRNR

>member
-1 MQEFLKESGNLLA
+1 MRNTLTSLEKFKQVDEYLTKALKIAYANYPEALERFIKDETSEEIEARLSLAIDYYTNTLNRENPLQEFLA
-14 ESIPITKELLDF
+14 EAIHYT
-26 AKANN
+26 
-31 YKISLKTG
+31 
-39 EYQKEPIPTTRGQK
+39 
-53 YNLDLLTAV
+53 
-62 HNLYYAGNLYLADF
+62 
-76 IEMFGITKLDD
+76 
-87 LAQVFKK
+87 
-94 NKLKML
+94 
-100 TRKEVQELYGDQIK
+100 
-114 QRTAETIDRKIQ
+114 
-126 EGKREPRKT
+126 
-135 KVPKIP
+135 
-141 KEPKAPKIKSAK
+141 
-153 APKPAKGPKPI
+153 
-164 KKFQT
+164 
-169 KTINPNLKSL
+169 
-179 KSLKASV
+179 
-186 TESGKLLYKFKHVT
+186 
-200 YYLEKAVKI
+200 
-209 AYSGH
+209 
-214 FEGLEYC
+214 C
-221 LNTFSF
+221 
-227 DDESIDSAMEYYQRY
+227 
-242 EQDAV
+242 
-247 HEYLAEFIKSI
+247 
-258 SKFTYEEAG
+258 KFTYEDTG
-267 AEVEREDIWDAF
+267 AEVEREDIWRAF
-279 EFAIFAEN
+279 EFVAFVEN
-287 LVPIILKHHG
+287 LVPIILEQH
-297 VNIESLT
+297 NISYESLI
-304 VGEFEFDYYIPE
+304 VGEFSFDHYIPE

-342 NKSLSE
+342 NKSLAE

-359 DVYNKTVLV
+359 DVYNKTDLV
-368 ISMIEHHLG
+368 VSMIEHHLG

-388 KIVEITAKQA
+388 KLVELTAQQA

-427 IITFAKHR
+427 IITFANHR
-435 YHRNDSEGEIWEVIR
+435 YNRDGEIWEVIR
-450 ACSRKYCLVQGGT
+450 ACSKKHCLVQGGT
-463 QKIFKHFKNLHEGVE
+463 QKIFKHFKTQHPLVE

>member
-1 MQEFLKESGNLLA
+1 MLKESGNLLT
-14 ESIPITKELLDF
+14 ENTPITKDLLDF

-53 YNLDLLTAV
+53 YNLDLLSAV
-62 HNLYYAGNLYLADF
+62 HNLYYSGLLYLADY
-76 IEMFGITKLDD
+76 IDMFGITKLDD

-100 TRKEVQELYGDQIK
+100 TRKEVQNLYGDQIK
-114 QRTAETIDRKIQ
+114 QRTAKTIDRNIQ
-126 EGKREPRKT
+126 EGKREPRKIRKT

-141 KEPKAPKIKSAK
+141 KEPKTPKIKGPK
-153 APKPAKGPKPI
+153 VPKPKEPKQSKLYPSKI
-164 KKFQT
+164 ENQMR
-169 KTINPNLKSL
+169 SV
-179 KSLKASV
+179 SV
-186 TESGKLLYKFKHVT
+186 TENGQPVKKFLYNGEFLL
-200 YYLEKAVKI
+200 KALKI
-209 AYSGH
+209 VYRDRRELLDQILSTGAVDIR
-214 FEGLEYC
+214 FITPEVDKA
-221 LNTFSF
+221 F
-227 DDESIDSAMEYYQRY
+227 DF
-242 EQDAV
+242 AV
-247 HEYLAEFIKSI
+247 
-258 SKFTYEEAG
+258 
-267 AEVEREDIWDAF
+267 
-279 EFAIFAEN
+279 FAEN
-287 LVPIILKHHG
+287 LVPITLEHHG

-304 VGEFEFDYYIPE
+304 VGEFTFDYYIPE
-316 RNLVI
+316 RNLVV

-329 TDNLVDNQYFKRM
+329 TDNKVDNQYFKRM

-359 DVYNKTVLV
+359 DVYNKTDLV
-368 ISMIEHHLG
+368 VSMILHHLG
-377 LTKIKIPARKC
+377 LTKNKIPARKC

-412 AQVYYGLEFNGELVQ
+412 AQIYYGLEFDGELVQ

-435 YHRNDSEGEIWEVIR
+435 YQHTGEVWEVIR
-450 ACSRKYCLVQGGT
+450 ACSKKHCLVQGGT
-463 QKIFKHFKNLHEGVE
+463 QKIFKHFKSQHPAVE

-571 VYKL
+571 VYRL

>member
-1 MQEFLKESGNLLA
+1 MLKESGNLLT
-14 ESIPITKELLDF
+14 ENIPITKELLDF

-39 EYQKEPIPTTRGQK
+39 AYQKEPISTTRGQK
-53 YNLDLLTAV
+53 YNLDLLSAV

-114 QRTAETIDRKIQ
+114 QRAANTIDRKI
-126 EGKREPRKT
+126 EAGTRKPRKA
-135 KVPKIP
+135 KLIQEP
-141 KEPKAPKIKSAK
+141 KEPKAPKIKATKEPKPKEPK
-153 APKPAKGPKPI
+153 APKFYPSKI
-164 KKFQT
+164 ENQLT
-169 KTINPNLKSL
+169 RV
-179 KSLKASV
+179 SV
-186 TESGKLLYKFKHVT
+186 TENGQPVKNFLYNGEFLL
-200 YYLEKAVKI
+200 KALKI
-209 AYSGH
+209 VYRDSRELLDQILDTGAVDRQ
-214 FEGLEYC
+214 FITPEVDKA
-221 LNTFSF
+221 F
-227 DDESIDSAMEYYQRY
+227 DF
-242 EQDAV
+242 AV
-247 HEYLAEFIKSI
+247 
-258 SKFTYEEAG
+258 
-267 AEVEREDIWDAF
+267 
-279 EFAIFAEN
+279 FAEN
-287 LVPIILKHHG
+287 MVHIILEQHG

-359 DVYNKTVLV
+359 DVYHKTDLV

-412 AQVYYGLEFNGELVQ
+412 AQVYYGLVSEEELVQ

-435 YHRNDSEGEIWEVIR
+435 YNRTDREIWEVIR
-450 ACSRKYCLVQGGT
+450 ACSKKYCIVQGGT
-463 QKIFKHFKNLHEGVE
+463 QKIFKYFKNLHEVGAGVE

-488 DGNSYALV
+488 DGNSYALA

-517 VGFTRVIRNR
+517 VGFKRVIRNR

-533 HRYFEGFPKR
+533 HKYFEGFPKR
-543 DEPGYKEINSVEF
+543 DDPSYKEINSVEF

>member
-1 MQEFLKESGNLLA
+1 MLNESGNLLT
-14 ESIPITKELLDF
+14 ENIPITKELLSF
-26 AKANN
+26 AKAND

-39 EYQKEPIPTTRGQK
+39 AYQKEPISTTRGQK
-53 YNLDLLTAV
+53 YNLDLLSAV
-62 HNLYYAGNLYLADF
+62 HHLYYAGNLYLADF

-114 QRTAETIDRKIQ
+114 QRAANTIDRKI
-126 EGKREPRKT
+126 EGGTRKPRKAKLIQEPKAPKT
-135 KVPKIP
+135 PKIKATKEPKP
-141 KEPKAPKIKSAK
+141 KEPKAPKFYPSKIEN
-153 APKPAKGPKPI
+153 
-164 KKFQT
+164 QLT
-169 KTINPNLKSL
+169 RV
-179 KSLKASV
+179 SV
-186 TESGKLLYKFKHVT
+186 TENGQPVKNFLYNGEFLL
-200 YYLEKAVKI
+200 KALKI
-209 AYSGH
+209 VYRDSRELLDQILDTGTVDRQFITPEVDKA
-214 FEGLEYC
+214 
-221 LNTFSF
+221 F
-227 DDESIDSAMEYYQRY
+227 DF
-242 EQDAV
+242 AV
-247 HEYLAEFIKSI
+247 
-258 SKFTYEEAG
+258 
-267 AEVEREDIWDAF
+267 
-279 EFAIFAEN
+279 FAEN
-287 LVPIILKHHG
+287 LVPILLEEHQIAY
-297 VNIESLT
+297 ESLT
-304 VGEFEFDYYIPE
+304 VGEFTFVHYIPE

-348 KGIKLLRFGID
+348 KKIKLLRFGID
-359 DVYNKTVLV
+359 DVYNKTDLV

-377 LTKIKIPARKC
+377 LTKNKIPARKG

-412 AQVYYGLEFNGELVQ
+412 AQVYYGLEFENELVQ

-435 YHRNDSEGEIWEVIR
+435 YNHSGEGQGVWEVIR
-450 ACSRKYCLVQGGT
+450 ACSKKYCLVQGGT
-463 QKIFKHFKNLHEGVE
+463 QKIFKHFKTQHPAVE

-556 LRQQGIFAYYGSGNL
+556 LRQRGIFAYYGSGNL

>member
-1 MQEFLKESGNLLA
+1 MLNESGNLLT
-14 ESIPITKELLDF
+14 ENIPITKELLDF

-39 EYQKEPIPTTRGQK
+39 AYQKEPISTTRGQK
-53 YNLDLLTAV
+53 YNLDLLSAV
-62 HNLYYAGNLYLADF
+62 HHLYYAGLLYLADF
-76 IEMFGITKLDD
+76 IEMFGISKLDD
-87 LAQVFKK
+87 LAQIFKK
-94 NKLKML
+94 SGLKML

-114 QRTAETIDRKIQ
+114 QRAANTIDRKIE
-126 EGKREPRKT
+126 EGTRKPRKV
-135 KVPKIP
+135 KVPKIGSAKQVKEPKALKVKEP
-141 KEPKAPKIKSAK
+141 KEPKPKE
-153 APKPAKGPKPI
+153 PK
-164 KKFQT
+164 QT
-169 KTINPNLKSL
+169 KLYPSKIENQMRSV
-179 KSLKASV
+179 SV
-186 TESGKLLYKFKHVT
+186 TENGQLVKNFLYNGEFLL
-200 YYLEKAVKI
+200 KALKI
-209 AYSGH
+209 VYRDNRELLDQILDTGTVDRQFITPEVDKA
-214 FEGLEYC
+214 
-221 LNTFSF
+221 F
-227 DDESIDSAMEYYQRY
+227 DF
-242 EQDAV
+242 AV
-247 HEYLAEFIKSI
+247 
-258 SKFTYEEAG
+258 
-267 AEVEREDIWDAF
+267 
-279 EFAIFAEN
+279 FAEN
-287 LVPIILKHHG
+287 MVPIILEQHG

-304 VGEFEFDYYIPE
+304 VGEFTFDYYIPE

-348 KGIKLLRFGID
+348 KKIKLLRFGID
-359 DVYNKTVLV
+359 DVYNKTDLV

-377 LTKIKIPARKC
+377 LTKIKIPARKG

-412 AQVYYGLEFNGELVQ
+412 AQVYYGLVSEEELVQ

-435 YHRNDSEGEIWEVIR
+435 YNRTDREIWEVIR
-450 ACSRKYCLVQGGT
+450 ACSKKHCLVQGGT
-463 QKIFKHFKNLHEGVE
+463 QKIFKHFKTQHPAVE

>member
-1 MQEFLKESGNLLA
+1 MLKESGNLLT
-14 ESIPITKELLDF
+14 ENIPITKELLDF

-39 EYQKEPIPTTRGQK
+39 AYQKEPIQTTRGQK
-53 YNLDLLTAV
+53 YNLDLLSAV
-62 HNLYYAGNLYLADF
+62 HNLYYTGLLYLADY

-87 LAQVFKK
+87 LAQIFKK
-94 NKLKML
+94 SGLKML
-100 TRKEVQELYGDQIK
+100 TRKEVQNLYGDQIK
-114 QRTAETIDRKIQ
+114 QRTANTIDRKI
-126 EGKREPRKT
+126 EAGTRKPRKT
-135 KVPKIP
+135 KELKIKP
-141 KEPKAPKIKSAK
+141 VKEPKAPKIKV
-153 APKPAKGPKPI
+153 
-164 KKFQT
+164 T
-169 KTINPNLKSL
+169 KTVRELKPKEPKFYPS
-179 KSLKASV
+179 KIANQISRVSV
-186 TESGKLLYKFKHVT
+186 TENGQPVKNFLYNGEFLL
-200 YYLEKAVKI
+200 KALKI
-209 AYSGH
+209 VYRDSRELLDQILDTGTVDRQFITPEVDKA
-214 FEGLEYC
+214 
-221 LNTFSF
+221 F
-227 DDESIDSAMEYYQRY
+227 DF
-242 EQDAV
+242 AV
-247 HEYLAEFIKSI
+247 L
-258 SKFTYEEAG
+258 
-267 AEVEREDIWDAF
+267 
-279 EFAIFAEN
+279 AEN
-287 LVPIILKHHG
+287 LVPILLEEHQISY
-297 VNIESLT
+297 ESLT
-304 VGEFEFDYYIPE
+304 VGEFTFDHYIPE

-321 EVTNIPEF
+321 EATNIPEF

-342 NKSLSE
+342 NKSLAE

-359 DVYNKTVLV
+359 DVYNKTDLV

-377 LTKIKIPARKC
+377 LTKNKIPARKG
-388 KIVEITAKQA
+388 KIVDLTAKQA

-412 AQVYYGLEFNGELVQ
+412 AQVYYGLEFDGELVQ

-435 YHRNDSEGEIWEVIR
+435 YNHSGEQAKGQGVWEVIR
-450 ACSRKYCLVQGGT
+450 ACSKKYCLVQGGT
-463 QKIFKHFKNLHEGVE
+463 QKIFKHFKTQHPAVE